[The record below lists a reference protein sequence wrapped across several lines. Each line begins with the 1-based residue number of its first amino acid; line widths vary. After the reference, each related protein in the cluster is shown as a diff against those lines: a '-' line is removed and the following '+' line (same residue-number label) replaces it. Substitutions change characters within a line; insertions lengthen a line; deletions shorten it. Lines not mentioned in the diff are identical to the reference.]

1 MINLPAV
8 FIANGL
14 GAALMFT
21 LILSNPKGTRNVFLD
36 EKIFFTMCTLTFG
49 LCLMETFTFCID
61 GKMFWG
67 SIFLNR
73 LVNSIL
79 FVTNSIFSYLWT
91 IYVDYKL
98 FGKLERL
105 RKIYPFV
112 AIPAAIVCIL
122 AILNI
127 FTDTMF
133 TVTSENVYIRTPMAI
148 ISYIVTYCYLMMGAV
163 MVFLYRRK
171 VGKYLFMPVIV
182 FLAPIFIGSLIQLFC
197 YGIALIWVTVSF
209 GLISLY
215 INLQNEVSMLDALT
229 KLYNREYLTRFLNYT
244 MQKTVTFKKTAGI
257 MMDINAF
264 KEINDT
270 YGHSEGDHALQIVGQ
285 SLLNIP
291 DEDCFAVRYGGDE
304 FIVICSV
311 QSQEQLEQV
320 AEKIRSRV
328 EQQNR
333 QHTLPYQ
340 LSLSM
345 GSALFDPTTDNI
357 DSFLQRMDQRMY
369 ENKRIF
375 YSNSKNDRRHKRQ

>member
-1 MINLPAV
+1 MINLPAI

-14 GAALMFT
+14 GAVLMFT

-36 EKIFFTMCTLTFG
+36 EKIFFLMCYLTLG
-49 LCLMETFTFCID
+49 LCIVETFTFCID
-61 GKMFWG
+61 GKIFPG
-67 SIFLNR
+67 SVFLNR
-73 LVNSIL
+73 LANSLL
-79 FVTNSIFSYLWT
+79 FITNSIFSFLWT
-91 IYVDYKL
+91 VYVDYKL

-105 RKIYPFV
+105 RRIYPFV
-112 AIPAAIVCIL
+112 AIPAVFVCLL
-122 AILNI
+122 AVLNI
-127 FTDTMF
+127 YFDILF

-148 ISYIVTYCYLMMGAV
+148 ISYLVTYLYLMMGAV
-163 MVFLYRRK
+163 MVFIYRRK
-171 VGKYLFMPVIV
+171 VGKYMFMPVIV
-182 FLAPIFIGSLIQLFC
+182 FLTPIFIGSLIQLLC

-244 MQKTVTFKKTAGI
+244 LQKPAGFKDTAGI

-264 KEINDT
+264 KEINDV

-285 SLLNIP
+285 CLLNIP

-304 FIVICSV
+304 FIVMCSIR
-311 QSQEQLEQV
+311 SLEQLNRIE
-320 AEKIRSRV
+320 EKIRSRV
-328 EQQNR
+328 EQQNL
-333 QHTLPYQ
+333 QNTLPYK

-345 GSALFDPTTDNI
+345 GCALLDPETDNI

-375 YSNSKNDRRHKRQ
+375 YSNSKNDRRRKR

>member
-1 MINLPAV
+1 MINLPAI

-14 GAALMFT
+14 GAVLIFT
-21 LILSNPKGTRNVFLD
+21 LILSNPKGTQNVFLD
-36 EKIFFTMCTLTFG
+36 EKIYFIMCYLTLG
-49 LCLMETFTFCID
+49 LCIMETFTFYID
-61 GKMFWG
+61 GKLFPG
-67 SIFLNR
+67 SVFLNR
-73 LVNSIL
+73 LGNSTL
-79 FVTNSIFSYLWT
+79 FITNSIFSFLWT
-91 IYVDYKL
+91 VYVDYKL

-112 AIPAAIVCIL
+112 AIPAMFVCLL
-122 AILNI
+122 AVLNI
-127 FTDTMF
+127 FFDILF
-133 TVTSENVYIRTPMAI
+133 TVTPENVYVRTPMVI
-148 ISYIVTYCYLMMGAV
+148 ISYLVTYGYLMLGAV
-163 MVFLYRRK
+163 MVFIYRRK

-182 FLAPIFIGSLIQLFC
+182 FLVPIFIGSLIQLLY

-209 GLISLY
+209 GLVSLY
-215 INLQNEVSMLDALT
+215 INLQNEASMLDSLT

-244 MQKTVTFKKTAGI
+244 MQKPVTFKKTAGI

-285 SLLNIP
+285 CLLNIS

-311 QSQEQLEQV
+311 RSQEQLEQV
-320 AEKIRSRV
+320 AEKIHSHI

-333 QHTLPYQ
+333 QYTLPYQ

-345 GSALFDPTTDNI
+345 GSTLFDPAADNI

-375 YSNSKNDRRHKRQ
+375 YSNSKNDRRHKQQ

>member
-1 MINLPAV
+1 MINLPAI

-14 GAALMFT
+14 GVALMVT
-21 LILSNPKGTRNVFLD
+21 LLLSNPKGTRNVFLD
-36 EKIFFTMCTLTFG
+36 EKIFIIMCNLTLG

-61 GKMFWG
+61 GKVFWG
-67 SIFLNR
+67 SVFLNR
-73 LVNSIL
+73 LVNSML
-79 FVTNSIFSYLWT
+79 FITNSVFSFLWT
-91 IYVDYKL
+91 LYVDYKL

-112 AIPAAIVCIL
+112 AIPAAIVCLLAAFNVYFDIL
-122 AILNI
+122 
-127 FTDTMF
+127 F
-133 TVTSENVYIRTPMAI
+133 TVTPDNVYMRTPLAI
-148 ISYIVTYCYLMMGAV
+148 ISYLVTYFYLMMGAV
-163 MVFLYRRK
+163 MVFIYRRK

-182 FLAPIFIGSLIQLFC
+182 FLAPIFIGSIIQLFC

-215 INLQNEVSMLDALT
+215 IKLQNEVSMLDALT

-244 MQKTVTFKKTAGI
+244 MQKPVTSKKTAGI

-264 KEINDT
+264 KEINDV

-285 SLLNIP
+285 CLL
-291 DEDCFAVRYGGDE
+291 DVAEHDYFAVRYGGDE
-304 FIVICSV
+304 FIVICNV
-311 QSQEQLEQV
+311 GCKEDLDRLTEH
-320 AEKIRSRV
+320 IRIRV
-328 EQQNR
+328 EQQNKKNA
-333 QHTLPYQ
+333 LPYQ

-345 GSALFDPTTDNI
+345 GSAFFEPSTDNI

-375 YSNSKNDRRHKRQ
+375 YSNSKNDRRRKR